1 MSKFGLADKIKPKVS
16 MDEFF
21 STQEMRDQNSISN
34 KVHQIEITKLL
45 IDVDYAWTVREE
57 SEEYAEILESIR
69 EIGIISPLT
78 VVAAGEDE
86 YRVVSGRRRK
96 VIAEQLGLIAVPCI
110 IIDTD
115 DEYLIQKIRN
125 DSNLKTRREILPSEK
140 AKAYKLELEA
150 LKHQG
155 KRISTSSQV
164 ETKLRTDEIIAQN
177 HGDTRA
183 QVDRYIRL
191 NNLIPELL
199 DLVDEKSL
207 KMRPALELSFL
218 PEDTQRKV
226 YKQAFIENDYKPTYD
241 MCHQLREREEKQQPI
256 DDAHIGMIMEQPDEN
271 KIHKNMKVTLRIR
284 KMLPS
289 GVRNTVQQEEYIIQ
303 AIKFFQEHGG
313 EYEGL

>member
-1 MSKFGLADKIKPKVS
+1 MSDLGLRGKIKKTAS
-16 MDEFF
+16 MEYFF
-21 STQEMRDQNSISN
+21 SSQEMRDQLDNDCKIVN
-34 KVHQIEITKLL
+34 IEVNKLL

-57 SEEYAEILESIR
+57 SEEYVEILESIR

-155 KRISTSSQV
+155 KRISTSSPLG
-164 ETKLRTDEIIAQN
+164 TKLRTDEIIAQN
-177 HGDTRA
+177 HGDTRT
-183 QVDRYIRL
+183 QVERFIRL
-191 NNLIPELL
+191 NMLIPEILS
-199 DLVDEKSL
+199 LVDRKQIA
-207 KMRPALELSFL
+207 MRPALELAAL
-218 PEDTQRKV
+218 PVRAQEAVFGAIDQT
-226 YKQAFIENDYKPTYD
+226 QAFPSHSQARRMVALDKDGSLNKEAAYKVMTEVKPN
-241 MCHQLREREEKQQPI
+241 QEEKVSIHWKEIEELLPADMI
-256 DDAHIGMIMEQPDEN
+256 DHREIEKYIVQAL
-271 KIHKNMKVTLRIR
+271 KAY
-284 KMLPS
+284 
-289 GVRNTVQQEEYIIQ
+289 RN
-303 AIKFFQEHGG
+303 
-313 EYEGL
+313 